1 MMIFCMNL
9 EVLGKIFDA
18 LTQERDL
25 HFRRA
30 GIALMDPELLDN
42 PLPLLWSNSHV
53 LRFFSLSFLLS
64 TFSNIVT

>member
-1 MMIFCMNL
+1 MMIFSMNL
-9 EVLGKIFDA
+9 EVLGKVFDA

-42 PLPLLWSNSHV
+42 PLLLLWSNSHV
-53 LRFFSLSFLLS
+53 LRSSLFPLLS
-64 TFSNIVT
+64 LFSNIGT